1 MCQALQKAMRIP
13 RFGFTIEEQQKIFSS
28 DKALEALTPAR
39 QSKSTLAVFEN
50 DHAVITKHA
59 VVCPWCGKKTPAYHN
74 HQWKAYLPMDI
85 QLAQQTSISEKI
97 PQTLVFNR
105 PIGTMNYFICP
116 KCNMES
122 HQSKGFVD
130 VLFTVDKRKI
140 RISRQLELKEW
151 FQIEWG
157 ADKICITEF
166 ELYET
171 ITFNLRNGHTFVSLE
186 DGCGKKL
193 QMRDISNRKP
203 DLNSDDPIFE
213 LINLYKP
220 VNRELKNQ
228 FAKIFHGSLPF
239 RTKDL
244 TVEQFLLMT
253 RFIGYDSG
261 FYNALPYAEKGDLIE
276 RRFLKPARR
285 LHHAAKVP
293 SIFEKTMLPKV
304 KSIRKLFFC
313 NPALFFYT
321 EELEQLWKI
330 IEDVNLFRNFITSQN
345 IFSELA
351 FLHKMPH
358 LIDFYAEYKAE
369 IGSKRL
375 YHHFFRPTDRYWL
388 YNYISWYYLLSEY
401 DKKIER
407 KKWQNGRLEKQD
419 DFKGIENDMGA
430 RFSVSIPDCSSKD
443 FRHPGLECCING
455 YSFRR
460 LKNSMEFL
468 RAGKELKNCL
478 VHWQFFRNNVY
489 GMIDN
494 GEYVAAV
501 EIKDNVIIQA
511 HTYCN
516 GDISGNHS
524 IKQAFDIW
532 KSRNLMTEQKQKGLR
547 YAGEF

>member
-1 MCQALQKAMRIP
+1 MNRVLKKSMRIP
-13 RFGFTIEEQQKIFSS
+13 RFGVTIEKQQKTVGRDVAF
-28 DKALEALTPAR
+28 EVLTPAR
-39 QSKSTLAVFEN
+39 QRKSTLAVFEN
-50 DHAVITKHA
+50 DNVVITKH
-59 VVCPWCGKKTPAYHN
+59 VIVCPWCGKKAPAYHN
-74 HQWKAYLPMDI
+74 NQMEPHQLIDMW
-85 QLAQQTSISEKI
+85 LAQQTSMFEKL
-97 PQTLVFNR
+97 PKTLLFNR
-105 PIGTMNYFICP
+105 PIEAMEKFVCP
-116 KCNMES
+116 RCNMIS
-122 HQSKGFVD
+122 HPSKGFID
-130 VLFTVDKRKI
+130 VLFIVDRKTI
-140 RISRQLELKEW
+140 KIFRKLELKEL
-151 FQIEWG
+151 FQIKWG
-157 ADKICITEF
+157 ADKICITNF
-166 ELYET
+166 ELYEA
-171 ITFNLRNGHTFVSLE
+171 ITFNLKNGHTYVSLE
-186 DGCGKKL
+186 DGRGEKL
-193 QMRDISNRKP
+193 KVHDISNTKAN
-203 DLNSDDPIFE
+203 LYSDDPIFE

-228 FAKIFHGSLPF
+228 FAKIFRGPLPF
-239 RTKDL
+239 RTKEL

-253 RFIGYDSG
+253 EFIGYDSA
-261 FYNALPYAEKGDLIE
+261 FYSALPYADKGDLIE
-276 RRFLKPARR
+276 RRFLKSAKR
-285 LHHAAKVP
+285 LHDAKKVP
-293 SIFEKTMLPKV
+293 NIFEKTILPKV
-304 KSIRKLFFC
+304 KSIRKIFFC

-321 EELEQLWKI
+321 GELEQLWKI
-330 IEDVNLFRNFITSQN
+330 IEDINLFRNFITSKN

-351 FLHKMPH
+351 FLCKMPH
-358 LIDFYAEYKAE
+358 LIDFYTEYKAE
-369 IGSKRL
+369 IGIKKL
-375 YHHFFRPTDRYWL
+375 YHNFFQATNRYWL
-388 YNYISWYYLLSEY
+388 YNYVSWYYLLSEY

>member
-1 MCQALQKAMRIP
+1 MNRVLKKSMRIP
-13 RFGFTIEEQQKIFSS
+13 RFGFTIEEQQKTVSL
-28 DKALEALTPAR
+28 DEALEALTPAR
-39 QSKSTLAVFEN
+39 QRKSTLAVFEN
-50 DHAVITKHA
+50 DNVVITKH
-59 VVCPWCGKKTPAYHN
+59 VIVCPWCGKKAPAYHN
-74 HQWKAYLPMDI
+74 NQMEPHQLIDMW
-85 QLAQQTSISEKI
+85 LAQQTSMFEKL
-97 PQTLVFNR
+97 PKTLLFNR
-105 PIGTMNYFICP
+105 PIEAMEKFVCP
-116 KCNMES
+116 RCNMIS
-122 HQSKGFVD
+122 HPSKGFID
-130 VLFTVDKRKI
+130 VLFIVDRKTI
-140 RISRQLELKEW
+140 KIFRKLELKEL
-151 FQIEWG
+151 FQFKWG
-157 ADKICITEF
+157 ADKICITNF
-166 ELYET
+166 ELYEA
-171 ITFNLRNGHTFVSLE
+171 ITFNLKNGHTYVSPE
-186 DGCGKKL
+186 DGRGEKL
-193 QMRDISNRKP
+193 KVHDISNTKAN
-203 DLNSDDPIFE
+203 LYSDDPIFE

-419 DFKGIENDMGA
+419 DFEGIENDMGA

-478 VHWQFFRNNVY
+478 VHWQFFQNNVY

-532 KSRNLMTEQKQKGLR
+532 KNRNLITERK
-547 YAGEF
+547 EFN

>member
-1 MCQALQKAMRIP
+1 MNRVLKKSMRIP
-13 RFGFTIEEQQKIFSS
+13 RFGFTIEKQQKTVGRDVAF
-28 DKALEALTPAR
+28 EVLTPAR
-39 QSKSTLAVFEN
+39 QRKSTLAVFEN
-50 DHAVITKHA
+50 DNVVITKH
-59 VVCPWCGKKTPAYHN
+59 VIVCPWCGKKAPAYHN
-74 HQWKAYLPMDI
+74 NQMEPHQLIDMW
-85 QLAQQTSISEKI
+85 LAQQTSMFEKL
-97 PQTLVFNR
+97 PKTLLFNR
-105 PIGTMNYFICP
+105 PIEAMEKFVCP
-116 KCNMES
+116 RCNMIS
-122 HQSKGFVD
+122 HPSKGFID
-130 VLFTVDKRKI
+130 VLFIVDRKTI
-140 RISRQLELKEW
+140 KIFRKLELKEL
-151 FQIEWG
+151 FQIKWG
-157 ADKICITEF
+157 ADKICITNF
-166 ELYET
+166 ELYEA
-171 ITFNLRNGHTFVSLE
+171 ITFNLKNGHTYVSLE
-186 DGCGKKL
+186 DGRGEKL
-193 QMRDISNRKP
+193 KVHDISNTKAN
-203 DLNSDDPIFE
+203 LYSDDPIFE

-228 FAKIFHGSLPF
+228 FAKIFRGPLPF
-239 RTKDL
+239 RTKEL

-253 RFIGYDSG
+253 EFIGYDSA
-261 FYNALPYAEKGDLIE
+261 FYSALPYADKGDLIE
-276 RRFLKPARR
+276 RRFLKSAKR
-285 LHHAAKVP
+285 LHDAKKVP
-293 SIFEKTMLPKV
+293 NIFEKTILPKV
-304 KSIRKLFFC
+304 KSIRKIFFC

-330 IEDVNLFRNFITSQN
+330 IEDINLFRNFITSQN

-419 DFKGIENDMGA
+419 DFEGIENDMGA

-478 VHWQFFRNNVY
+478 VHWQFFQNNVY

-532 KSRNLMTEQKQKGLR
+532 KNRNLITERK
-547 YAGEF
+547 EFN

>member
-1 MCQALQKAMRIP
+1 MNRVLKKSMRIP
-13 RFGFTIEEQQKIFSS
+13 RFGFTIEKQQKTVGRDVAF
-28 DKALEALTPAR
+28 EVLTPAR
-39 QSKSTLAVFEN
+39 QRKSTLAVFEN
-50 DHAVITKHA
+50 DNVVITKH
-59 VVCPWCGKKTPAYHN
+59 VIVCPWCGKKAPAYHN
-74 HQWKAYLPMDI
+74 NQMEPHQLIDMW
-85 QLAQQTSISEKI
+85 LAQQTSMFEKL
-97 PQTLVFNR
+97 PKTLLFNR
-105 PIGTMNYFICP
+105 PIEAMEKFVCP
-116 KCNMES
+116 RCNMIS
-122 HQSKGFVD
+122 HPSKGFID
-130 VLFTVDKRKI
+130 VLFIVDRKTI
-140 RISRQLELKEW
+140 KIFRKLELKEL
-151 FQIEWG
+151 FQIKWG
-157 ADKICITEF
+157 ADKICITNF
-166 ELYET
+166 ELYEA
-171 ITFNLRNGHTFVSLE
+171 ITFNLKNGHTYVSLE
-186 DGCGKKL
+186 DGRGEKL
-193 QMRDISNRKP
+193 KVHDISNTKAN
-203 DLNSDDPIFE
+203 LYSDDPIFE

-228 FAKIFHGSLPF
+228 FAKIFRGPLPF
-239 RTKDL
+239 RTKEL

-253 RFIGYDSG
+253 EFIGYDSA
-261 FYNALPYAEKGDLIE
+261 FYSALPYADKGDLIE
-276 RRFLKPARR
+276 RRFLKSAKR
-285 LHHAAKVP
+285 LHDAKKVP
-293 SIFEKTMLPKV
+293 NIFEKTILPKV
-304 KSIRKLFFC
+304 KSIRKIFFC

-321 EELEQLWKI
+321 GELEQLWKI
-330 IEDVNLFRNFITSQN
+330 IEDINLFRNFITSKN
-345 IFSELA
+345 IFFELA
-351 FLHKMPH
+351 FLCKMPH
-358 LIDFYAEYKAE
+358 LIDFYTEYKAE
-369 IGSKRL
+369 IGIKKL
-375 YHHFFRPTDRYWL
+375 YHNFFQATNRYWL

-478 VHWQFFRNNVY
+478 VHWQFFQNNVY

-532 KSRNLMTEQKQKGLR
+532 KNRNLITERK
-547 YAGEF
+547 EFN